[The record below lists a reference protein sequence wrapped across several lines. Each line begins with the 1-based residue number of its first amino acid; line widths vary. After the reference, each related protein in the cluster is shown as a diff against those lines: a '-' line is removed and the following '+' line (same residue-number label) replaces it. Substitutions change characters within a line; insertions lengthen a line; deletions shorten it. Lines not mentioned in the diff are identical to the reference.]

1 MMTVSFRDEAQA
13 LDYISS
19 LVYEHARIR
28 LGGGKHELIKARL
41 GKRLR
46 HLGFVALPE
55 YCEFLQSRASEDEL
69 THVIDA
75 LTTNFTNFMREPD
88 HFEFLFRVAAP
99 QFAGTRRPV
108 RIWSA
113 ACSSGEEPYT
123 IACFM
128 DHFQR
133 QRPGTT
139 WEVAASDIS
148 TRVLAQARAA
158 IYPLDRIKCFS
169 PEWVS
174 RYFQR
179 GVGQSQGLCR
189 VKRSLAGR
197 VEFRQVN
204 LAEDYNHSHPF
215 DVIFCRN
222 AMIYFD
228 RETQQQIVRRMCAH
242 LAPGAYLIIG
252 HSESLNGLD
261 VPLRCIRPSIYQGI
275 G

>member
-1 MMTVSFRDEAQA
+1 MTATVRKETEA
-13 LDYISS
+13 LEYISS
-19 LVYEHARIR
+19 LVYERARIR
-28 LGGGKHELIKARL
+28 LDDGKHELIKARL

-46 HLGFVALPE
+46 HHGFAALPD
-55 YCEFLQSRASEDEL
+55 YCEFLQSHASEDEV

-88 HFEFLFRVAAP
+88 HFEFLVRIAVPRLSGA
-99 QFAGTRRPV
+99 RRPV

-113 ACSSGEEPYT
+113 ACSSGEEPFT

-128 DHFQR
+128 DDLQR
-133 QRPGTT
+133 SQLGMT
-139 WEVAASDIS
+139 WEITASDIS
-148 TRVLAQARAA
+148 TKVLAQAQTAV
-158 IYPLDRIKCFS
+158 YTLDRIKCFS

-179 GVGQSQGLCR
+179 GMGRSQGLCR
-189 VKRSLAGR
+189 VKPALAAR
-197 VEFRQVN
+197 VAFRQIN
-204 LAEDYNHSHPF
+204 LAEDYSHTNPF

-228 RETQQQIVRRMCAH
+228 RDIQQQIVRRLSSH
-242 LAPGAYLIIG
+242 LVPGGYLIIG

-261 VPLRCIRPSIYQGI
+261 VPLRCIRPSIYQSNT
-275 G
+275 